1 MFTAL
6 ETLKQ
11 KGVKI
16 SEEEEKGAMLAI
28 LMHDIGHGPFPML
41 GKYADGRLASRKL
54 SLLLMN
60 KLNEEFNGQLS
71 MAIEMFQGNTIENF
85 SIS

>member
-28 LMHDIGHGPFPML
+28 LMHDIGHGPFSHALESML
-41 GKYADGRLASRKL
+41 MDDWHH
-54 SLLLMN
+54 
-60 KLNEEFNGQLS
+60 
-71 MAIEMFQGNTIENF
+71 ENF
-85 SIS
+85 LYC

>member
-16 SEEEEKGAMLAI
+16 SENEEKGAMLAI
-28 LMHDIGHGPFPML
+28 LMHDIGHGPFSQ
-41 GKYADGRLASRKL
+41 ALASMLMDDWHHEML
-54 SLLLMN
+54 SLRLRTRLQV
-60 KLNEEFNGQLS
+60 G
-71 MAIEMFQGNTIENF
+71 
-85 SIS
+85 